1 MHSSISSILK
11 SFTYTD
17 SVLVKGIKQRALN
30 ISIDSDVILKTG
42 SESFTILSEY
52 MKVDRGIL
60 DMISF
65 FRGQV
70 PINAH
75 LSVASR
81 KDIVKVLDNVMST
94 GFTANS
100 CISEQDPKAKSST
113 DVKILNIVKIL
124 SSFPTHRHL
133 FILSDIEEL
142 VFLKFLQGYIKED
155 KSVDFFK
162 TSSFYKKYSQI
173 VNFSKLKKL
182 QILIDA
188 MFIKSDALL
197 NLEKC
202 RSYILSTDS
211 RVSIFDNYLDI
222 AISLVTSK
230 ILSKDKFVYFL
241 KYAHDHFG
249 ESIEDI
255 LSKVYP
261 MVEAKILETEDL
273 KIFKTEDISV
283 NKHKKFWLR
292 NYLLQENED
301 FNSGFL
307 KAYCT
312 GE

>member
-1 MHSSISSILK
+1 MSSSISSILK

-17 SVLVKGIKQRALN
+17 TVLVKGIKQRALN

-42 SESFTILSEY
+42 SETFTILSEY
-52 MKVDRGIL
+52 MRVDRGIL

-81 KDIVKVLDNVMST
+81 KDMVKVLDNVMST

-113 DVKILNIVKIL
+113 YIKILNIVKIL
-124 SSFPTHRHL
+124 SSFPTHRHI
-133 FILSDIEEL
+133 FILSDLEEL
-142 VFLKFLQGYIKED
+142 VFLKFLQRYIKED
-155 KSVDFFK
+155 KNVDFFK
-162 TSSFYKKYSQI
+162 TSSFYKKYSQVI
-173 VNFSKLKKL
+173 NFSKLKKL
-182 QILIDA
+182 QISIDA
-188 MFIKSDALL
+188 LFIKSDALT
-197 NLEKC
+197 NREKC
-202 RSYILSTDS
+202 RSYILGTDS
-211 RVSIFDNYLDI
+211 KVCIFDNYLDI

-249 ESIEDI
+249 ESIEDV

-261 MVEAKILETEDL
+261 LVEAGILEVEDF
-273 KIFKTEDISV
+273 KIFKTNDIV
-283 NKHKKFWLR
+283 ANKNKKFWLR
-292 NYLLQENED
+292 NYLLQENND
-301 FNSGFL
+301 FTPGFL
-307 KAYCT
+307 KSYCAS
-312 GE
+312 E